1 METLIK
7 YSTKWSIEETK
18 YLRDLKIKGKNLN
31 EIYILFNNKFT
42 TQRTKDSI
50 EKKIESIFKVDYN
63 FNMDKIIVENVIK
76 YPLNLQYA
84 FEITAKILNK
94 NYPQKD
100 KLFTKQV
107 IQGRYYSYIK
117 HNYNI
122 ITTGSKIGF
131 SINIKNQ
138 HKDKNKILKQNLTSF
153 QVLIKEIL
161 NLSDDERKKIITLL
175 TN

>member
-7 YSTKWSIEETK
+7 YNAKWSVEETK
-18 YLRDLKIKGKNLN
+18 YLRTLKLKGENLTS
-31 EIYILFNNKFT
+31 IYILFNHKFAN
-42 TQRTKDSI
+42 QRTKASV
-50 EKKIESIFKVDYN
+50 ERKLESLFKVDYN
-63 FNMDKIIVENVIK
+63 FNMDKLIIENVIK

-84 FEITAKILNK
+84 FEITANLLNV

-100 KLFTKQV
+100 KLFTKQT
-107 IQGRYYSYIK
+107 ISGRYYAYIK
-117 HNYNI
+117 HNYNV
-122 ITTGSKIGF
+122 ITTGSKAGF
-131 SINIKNQ
+131 SMNVKNQ
-138 HKDKNKILKQNLTSF
+138 HKDNNKMLKQNLTSF